1 LGTRL
6 AAKVWNG
13 LAISNACGHPN
24 IKAHDNKYRFQYVMT
39 QARWRGKIRSLR
51 RKSIAAG
58 ISFVPSAAARRYNG
72 GHAMSLLNE
81 IEPLKQSALA
91 ELKTAADLAA
101 LDHAKG
107 AWIGPHGK
115 FTALMKQLGSLP
127 KEEKPAAGKRINAA
141 KAELEAALAARREEL
156 ELKAA
161 LPKEPTDFTMPGRR
175 RALGRLHPLTQISE
189 DIVRAF
195 RKIGFAVADGPEVE
209 DDWHCFDAL
218 NTPADHPARDTHDTF
233 YLVGQASSLPP
244 GLPAPDSSRAGSP
257 PAAGRM
263 PAPLLLRTHTSSV
276 QIRVMKSQPPPIRII
291 APGRVY
297 RRDNADATHN
307 PTFHQIEGLYVDKG
321 VTVGD
326 LKGTVEFVFKEL
338 MGPDVKLRF
347 RPHYF
352 SYTEPSL
359 EIDFTNSLVKKLGK
373 DWLEIAGCGMVHP
386 QVFENVG
393 YDPEV
398 WTGWAF
404 GFGIERIAMIRYG
417 IDDIRLFYENDV
429 RFLGQF

>member
-1 LGTRL
+1 
-6 AAKVWNG
+6 
-13 LAISNACGHPN
+13 
-24 IKAHDNKYRFQYVMT
+24 
-39 QARWRGKIRSLR
+39 
-51 RKSIAAG
+51 
-58 ISFVPSAAARRYNG
+58 
-72 GHAMSLLNE
+72 MSLLND

-91 ELKTAADLAA
+91 ELQAAPDLAA
-101 LDHAKG
+101 LEQTKG
-107 AWIGPHGK
+107 AWIGPNGK
-115 FTALMKQLGSLP
+115 FTALMKQLGTLP
-127 KEEKPAAGKRINAA
+127 KEEKPAAGKLINAA
-141 KAELEAALAARREEL
+141 KVELEAALLSRREEL

-161 LPKEPTDFTMPGRR
+161 LPKEPTDFTLPGRR
-175 RALGRLHPLTQISE
+175 RAVGKLHPLTQVTD

-195 RKIGFAVADGPEVE
+195 RKIGFVVADGPEIE
-209 DDWHCFDAL
+209 DDYHCFDSL
-218 NTPADHPARDTHDTF
+218 NTPADHPARDSQDTF
-233 YLVGQASSLPP
+233 YVGQASSLSPNRETNQSASTA
-244 GLPAPDSSRAGSP
+244 GAGWKPA
-257 PAAGRM
+257 
-263 PAPLLLRTHTSSV
+263 LLRTHTSSV
-276 QIRVMKSQPPPIRII
+276 QIRVMKSQQPPIRII

-321 VTVGD
+321 VTVSD

-338 MGPDVKLRF
+338 MGSDVKLRF

-386 QVFENVG
+386 KVFENVG

-404 GFGIERIAMIRYG
+404 GFGIERIAMLRYG
-417 IDDIRLFYENDV
+417 INDIRLFYENDM
-429 RFLGQF
+429 RFLRQF